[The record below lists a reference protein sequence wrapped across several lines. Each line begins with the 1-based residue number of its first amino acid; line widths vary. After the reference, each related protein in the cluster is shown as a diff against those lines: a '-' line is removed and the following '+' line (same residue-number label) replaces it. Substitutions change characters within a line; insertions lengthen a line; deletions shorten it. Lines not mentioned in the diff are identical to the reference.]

1 MRLLVVSNLYPPNI
15 VGGYERLCYDA
26 VSGLVQHGHQVTV
39 LTSSFGDKTDDF
51 PGQKIHRSLRLL
63 IGDGIYAPFPG
74 GAVEREAINRAN
86 VGTLRQ
92 AIAEAQPDAIFAWNL
107 FFLDRA
113 MLDALAASGLNVLLM
128 LTDNWLLTVHR
139 PEFWKRFFEEQVLGD
154 KPFLPPTQGAC
165 LGNPRDGLAERAMR
179 RLRGWLSGTAPSV
192 APFSGTGTAEP
203 AIRLPFAA
211 IFGSHFVRQLY
222 EAGGIVFARHRVV
235 HNGVD
240 QGPYRDKQS
249 RDRDTLID
257 PQELRLL
264 FVGRLVDLKGAQT
277 AVEALPLLDP
287 TDLGVSRV
295 RLSIVGDM
303 RDAAYVRQLKEVIER
318 TGCRAQVTIQPP
330 VPEPA
335 LFDLFQAH
343 DIYLFPSL
351 YEPFSLTLIHGL
363 ACGIPTIA
371 SRAGGNVE
379 IVRDR
384 ETGMLFEKGSPQDLA
399 QAVRLLVSDPAL
411 RAQVAATGQARAR
424 TFTVDRMASEM
435 EEFLLQNV

>member
-39 LTSSFGDKTDDF
+39 LTSSFGDKTEEF
-51 PGQKIHRSLRLL
+51 PGQRIHRSLRLL
-63 IGDGIYAPFPG
+63 IGDGIYAPFAG
-74 GAVEREAINRAN
+74 SAADRDAINRAN
-86 VGTLRQ
+86 VAALQQ

-107 FFLDRA
+107 FFLDRP
-113 MLDALAASGLNVLLM
+113 MLDALAISSLPVMVM

-139 PEFWKRFFEEQVLGD
+139 PEFWMRFFQEHVLGD
-154 KPFLPPTQGAC
+154 KPFLPTAPGTCPA
-165 LGNPRDGLAERAMR
+165 NPRDGFAARTMGW
-179 RLRGWLSGTAPSV
+179 LRGWLSGTA
-192 APFSGTGTAEP
+192 APAPAAGTAEP
-203 AIRLPFAA
+203 PIRFPFAA
-211 IFGSHFVRQLY
+211 IFGSHFVRQLC
-222 EAGGIVFARHRVV
+222 EAGGIGFARHKVV

-240 QGPYRDKQS
+240 QMPYRDKQS
-249 RDRDTLID
+249 RARDRLID

-264 FVGRLVDLKGAQT
+264 FVGRLVDLKGAHT

-287 TDLGVSRV
+287 ADLGVSRV
-295 RLSIVGDM
+295 HLSIVGDM
-303 RDAAYVRQLKEVIER
+303 RDAAYVRHLKEVIER
-318 TGCRAQVTIQPP
+318 TGCQAQVTMQPP

-335 LFDLFQAH
+335 LFDLFQSH

-379 IVRDR
+379 IVHDR
-384 ETGMLFEKGSPQDLA
+384 ETGMLFEKGAAQDLA
-399 QAVRLLVSDPAL
+399 RAVRMLVLDPAL
-411 RAQVAATGQARAR
+411 RAQLAARGQALAR
-424 TFTVDRMASEM
+424 TFTVDRMVSEM

>member
-26 VSGLVQHGHQVTV
+26 VSGLVQRGHQLTV
-39 LTSSFGDKTDDF
+39 LTSSFGAKTEDF

-63 IGDGIYAPFPG
+63 IGDGIYAPFAG
-74 GAVEREAINRAN
+74 GAAEREAINRAN
-86 VGTLRQ
+86 VATLQQ

-113 MLDALAASGLNVLLM
+113 MLDALAASGRNVLLM

-139 PEFWKRFFEEQVLGD
+139 AEFWTRFFQEQVLGNN
-154 KPFLPPTQGAC
+154 PFPPSTPGAC
-165 LGNPRDGLAERAMR
+165 PARPRDGFAERAMR
-179 RLRGWLSGTAPSV
+179 RLRGWLSGTATAA
-192 APFSGTGTAEP
+192 APAAATGTAEA
-203 AIRLPFAA
+203 AIRYPLAA
-211 IFGSHFVRQLY
+211 IFGSRFVRDLY
-222 EAGGIVFARHRVV
+222 DAGGIAFARHKVV

-240 QGPYRDKQS
+240 QMPYRDKLP

-264 FVGRLVDLKGAQT
+264 FVGRLVDLKGVQT

-287 TDLGVSRV
+287 GDLGVSRV
-295 RLSIVGDM
+295 HLRIVGDM
-303 RDAAYVRQLKEVIER
+303 RDAGYVRHLKDVIER
-318 TGCRAQVTIQPP
+318 AGCSARVTIEPP

-351 YEPFSLTLIHGL
+351 YEPFSLTLIHAL

-379 IVRDR
+379 IVHDR
-384 ETGMLFEKGSPQDLA
+384 ETGLLFEKGSAQDLA
-399 QAVRLLVSDPAL
+399 RAVRMLVSDPAL
-411 RAQVAATGQARAR
+411 RAQVAARGQARAR
-424 TFTVDRMASEM
+424 TFTVDRMVSEM